1 MIAIALGFSNGSFVV
16 PTVRARGRIDARG
29 NLVGD
34 WLEFLTSFS
43 AES

>member
-1 MIAIALGFSNGSFVV
+1 MIATALSFSNGSFVV
-16 PTVRARGRIDARG
+16 PTVRARGRIDAR
-29 NLVGD
+29 LVGD